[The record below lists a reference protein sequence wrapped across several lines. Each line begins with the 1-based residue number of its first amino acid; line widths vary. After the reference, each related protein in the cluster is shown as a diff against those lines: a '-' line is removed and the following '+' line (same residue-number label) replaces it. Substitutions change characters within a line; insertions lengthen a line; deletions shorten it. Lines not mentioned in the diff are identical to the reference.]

1 MMRIARW
8 LAGACCALALWA
20 GCEGGQTQP
29 AAPATAEESAAGAAA
44 PGTAAG
50 ASPGDK
56 APAPARLEVKVD
68 GIRPSTDHELVGGSC
83 TLKIGEGEIQYGQ
96 CPGASFHVARAELGM
111 DLAIQAAGADTVEF
125 AGQKVAFSGGQA
137 RLHVDLREALG
148 DVLLSSEVGPDD
160 KPIGLPLEIA
170 AGEVRATATV
180 ELAREPL
187 GRLLASVGSGPLRF
201 KRDRRPPGGH
211 VSLFAVGG
219 YRWRRM
225 GAMVHVR
232 ELDLVGVVAVPSPR
246 RVGECTYANA
256 AGERKTV
263 PLLAGD
269 IEASVYERRSGKRLG
284 KKVFSAKT
292 PTCDEWIR
300 RQEQAVGTVV
310 DEDAAYPWMERFL
323 AKDWEKLHEAREAK
337 DLEGEDEGWE
347 VQALDV
353 DRLRSARG
361 IDSFWMFAGV
371 KHGDTIDTLFKKLG
385 RPKEIV
391 KGEEAGPSAS
401 DTAVYLQDALTVSYS
416 RRTRKIEG
424 FFILGDEA
432 VKLLRAKGVDDPR
445 LDIVGMAPDKLLEL
459 VGKPSTIE
467 GDDHQWELSD
477 EATDRTLSVSV
488 SCIQAENSC
497 FVLSITWL

>member
-1 MMRIARW
+1 MTRIARW
-8 LAGACCALALWA
+8 STGACCALALWT
-20 GCEGGQTQP
+20 GCESGQNQP
-29 AAPATAEESAAGAAA
+29 APPALAEKPAAVVAAPAPGAEA
-44 PGTAAG
+44 P
-50 ASPGDK
+50 PGDK
-56 APAPARLEVKVD
+56 APAPAKLEVKVD
-68 GIRPSTDHELVGGSC
+68 GLRPSTDHELVGGSC
-83 TLKIGEGEIQYGQ
+83 TFKIGEGETQYGQ
-96 CPGASFHVARAELGM
+96 CPGANFYVAKVDFGM

-125 AGQKVAFSGGQA
+125 AGQKVAFSQGQA

-148 DVLLSSEVGPDD
+148 DVLLSSDVGPDD
-160 KPIGLPLEIA
+160 KPIGLSLEIA
-170 AGEVRATATV
+170 AGEVRATTTV

-187 GRLLASVGSGPLRF
+187 GRLLASAGSGPVRF
-201 KRDRRPPGGH
+201 KRDRRSPGGH

-232 ELDLVGVVAVPSPR
+232 ELDLVGVITVPSPR
-246 RVGECTYANA
+246 QVGKCTYANA

-284 KKVFSAKT
+284 KKVFTART
-292 PTCDEWIR
+292 PTCDEWIK
-300 RQEQAVGTVV
+300 RQDQAVGTVM

-337 DLEGEDEGWE
+337 DLAGEDEGWE

-353 DRLRSARG
+353 DKLRSAKG

-391 KGEEAGPSAS
+391 KAEETGPSAS
-401 DTAVYLQDALTVSYS
+401 DTAVYLQDALTVDYS

-424 FFILGDEA
+424 FFIMGDEA
-432 VKLLRAKGVDDPR
+432 VKLLKAKGVDDPR

-459 VGKPSTIE
+459 YGKPSKIE
-467 GDDHQWELSD
+467 GDDHQWDLSD

-488 SCIQAENSC
+488 SCSQAEKSC